1 MIWVSKLFSYKA
13 VKPSPLIRCLNL
25 KLLNK
30 SLADNVISPFLFQRD
45 FYNPKSINDFANYS
59 SYGLF
64 LFE

>member
-1 MIWVSKLFSYKA
+1 M
-13 VKPSPLIRCLNL
+13 RCLNP

-30 SLADNVISPFLFQRD
+30 SMADNVISPFLFQRD
-45 FYNPKSINDFANYS
+45 FYNPKSIDEFANYS

>member
-1 MIWVSKLFSYKA
+1 M
-13 VKPSPLIRCLNL
+13 RCLNP

-30 SLADNVISPFLFQRD
+30 SMADNVISPFLFQGD
-45 FYNPKSINDFANYS
+45 FYNPKSIDDCANYS

>member
-1 MIWVSKLFSYKA
+1 M
-13 VKPSPLIRCLNL
+13 RCLNP

-30 SLADNVISPFLFQRD
+30 SLADNLISPFLFQRD
-45 FYNPKSINDFANYS
+45 FYNPKSIDDFANYS